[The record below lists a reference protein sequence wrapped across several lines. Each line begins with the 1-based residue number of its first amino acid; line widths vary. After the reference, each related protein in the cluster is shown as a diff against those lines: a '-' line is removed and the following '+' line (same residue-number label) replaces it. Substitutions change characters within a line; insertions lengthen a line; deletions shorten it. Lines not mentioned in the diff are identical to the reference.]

1 MKSSDALAGRITAQ
15 DYIVLGDGGAYLAGS
30 RCTACNAVFL
40 GERRVCA
47 ACGARERMATLRL
60 GDRGRVYSFTTV
72 CRSFPGVP
80 VPFVMAVVDLDD
92 GPALRGTLCDVDPQ
106 RVRFDMPVRV
116 VFRDSGQRDASGAAY
131 IAFAFVPDLEEQ
143 S

>member
-1 MKSSDALAGRITAQ
+1 MMSSDTHAGQLAAQ
-15 DYIVLGDGGAYLAGS
+15 DCIVLDESGAYLAGS
-30 RCTACNAVFL
+30 RCADCKAVFL

-47 ACGARERMATLRL
+47 ACGARDRMVTLRL

-92 GPALRGTLCDVDPQ
+92 GPTLRGTLRDIDPQ
-106 RVRFDMPVRV
+106 QVRFDMPVRV
-116 VFRDSGQRDASGAAY
+116 VFGDSGQRDASGAAY
-131 IAFAFVPDLEEQ
+131 IVFAFVPDLEVHP
-143 S
+143 